1 MVGHRWGRTL
11 APGIV
16 ALGGLAMV
24 ATSTQA
30 ARDRPWAPPDC
41 PGGGAARVAI
51 ARAADPPDPASVAGE
66 PWFRADPRLDGAGAL
81 DGQRLTVGRRGG
93 GAPATLDLPAESFA
107 AGPFGDLILV
117 GEDDGITSAL
127 ATLDLA
133 AGCRST
139 VDSTADVIRRATV
152 SPDGS
157 TVYES
162 RVARATRA
170 DLGIWSRP
178 LDGDGPARRVLPP
191 LEPDDRFGRTW
202 STGFT
207 WSDGGDRLA
216 IQTCGQVAC
225 RTRLL
230 DPSDGSSRLVDDPA
244 LGLLVGVTRDRLIA
258 HEACRG
264 FPCPLVATDLAS
276 GDRQVLAE
284 DAGPAVLASDGGATR
299 VVHETAAGAGR
310 RLRAIAADGSIA
322 TDLGAIPDGLAL
334 GGTGGD
340 SDGGLRL
347 PSGWV
352 LLAPDGRLP
361 LDSVDPRLTLR
372 QVRDGRAVRLDEVPR

>member
-1 MVGHRWGRTL
+1 MAASPPRRVSTAGGGQAVMVGHRWGRTL

-133 AGCRST
+133 AGCR
-139 VDSTADVIRRATV
+139 V
-152 SPDGS
+152 
-157 TVYES
+157 
-162 RVARATRA
+162 
-170 DLGIWSRP
+170 
-178 LDGDGPARRVLPP
+178 
-191 LEPDDRFGRTW
+191 
-202 STGFT
+202 
-207 WSDGGDRLA
+207 
-216 IQTCGQVAC
+216 
-225 RTRLL
+225 
-230 DPSDGSSRLVDDPA
+230 
-244 LGLLVGVTRDRLIA
+244 
-258 HEACRG
+258 
-264 FPCPLVATDLAS
+264 
-276 GDRQVLAE
+276 
-284 DAGPAVLASDGGATR
+284 
-299 VVHETAAGAGR
+299 
-310 RLRAIAADGSIA
+310 
-322 TDLGAIPDGLAL
+322 
-334 GGTGGD
+334 
-340 SDGGLRL
+340 
-347 PSGWV
+347 
-352 LLAPDGRLP
+352 DGRLDGGRHP
-361 LDSVDPRLTLR
+361 P
-372 QVRDGRAVRLDEVPR
+372 RDGQPGRLHRLREPGRPGHPGGSRHLVAAPRRGRTRSARAAAARP